1 MKASTRYHMRVYTTM
16 SITIIFILGL
26 FLFMFVVAAE
36 TGNNRK
42 QDKLECHA
50 RGSNY
55 HYWQDRDVCV
65 LYIK

>member
-1 MKASTRYHMRVYTTM
+1 M